1 MRSILRVA
9 SLAVASLAIL
19 SRNTAQAQDTHV
31 IDVISGLSSNAGSFD
46 PLAVL
51 AEGPYP
57 RGFTEAFRG
66 LPPMIGA
73 VAPNALDKRGY
84 YCDPGYGLCP

>member
-1 MRSILRVA
+1 MRSIIRVA
-9 SLAVASLAIL
+9 SLAVAGLAIL
-19 SRNTAQAQDTHV
+19 SSKTVQAQEEHV
-31 IDVISGLSSNAGSFD
+31 IDVISTLSSNAGSHD

-51 AEGPYP
+51 AEGPFP
-57 RGFTEAFRG
+57 RGFTEAFHG

-73 VAPNALDKRGY
+73 VAPNELDKRGY

>member
-1 MRSILRVA
+1 MRSILKVA
-9 SLAVASLAIL
+9 SLAAAGLAIL
-19 SRNTAQAQDTHV
+19 STNTQAQEVQV
-31 IDVISGLSSNAGSFD
+31 IDVVSSLSANAASYD

-51 AEGPYP
+51 AEGPFP